1 MNLPNLLSSLEVKGL
16 VLKNRIVMPP
26 MANNMATEEGEI
38 TPRLV
43 EHYLARA
50 KAEVGLLIVEHAY
63 VVPMGRANKNQL
75 GVHDDRVIQGLREL
89 VDAVHAAGARIGSQ
103 ITHAGGAT
111 TSEVLG
117 VIPEAPSPVQHPRG
131 TEAPRELGI
140 KELAAL
146 AGAFAAA
153 ARRVRAAGFD
163 MVEIHGAHGYLLNQF
178 YSPLTNKRKDDY
190 GGDREKRLRFPLE
203 VAEAV
208 RREVGPDF
216 PVFYRLG
223 ADDLMPGGLT
233 AEDAR
238 FAAPRLVEAGVDL
251 LDVSGGLGGSRPEGA
266 KPGYFVPL
274 AVAAKSVVQAPVLVT
289 GGIREP
295 EFADQIIRDGKAD
308 LVGIGRALLAD
319 PEWARKAIAALR

>member
-1 MNLPNLLSSLEVKGL
+1 MPNLLSTLEVKGL

-26 MANNMATEEGEI
+26 MANNMATEEGKI
-38 TPRLV
+38 TPGLV

-63 VVPMGRANKNQL
+63 VAPMGRANKNQL
-75 GVHDDRVIQGLREL
+75 GVHDDRVISELREL

-111 TSEVLG
+111 TSAVLG
-117 VIPEAPSPVQHPRG
+117 TTPEAPSAVQHPRG
-131 TEAPRELGI
+131 PEVPRELGV

-146 AGAFAAA
+146 AGTFAAA
-153 ARRVRAAGFD
+153 ARRVKTAGFD

-178 YSPLTNKRKDDY
+178 YSPLTNRRKDAY

-203 VAEAV
+203 VVEAV
-208 RREVGPDF
+208 RLEVGPDF

-233 AEDAR
+233 AEDAK

-274 AVAAKSVVQAPVLVT
+274 AVAVKSVVQAPVLVT

-295 EFADQIIRDGKAD
+295 AFADQIIRDGKAD

>member
-1 MNLPNLLSSLEVKGL
+1 MPNLLSTLEVKGM

-26 MANNMATEEGEI
+26 MANNMATEQGEI
-38 TPRLV
+38 TPKLV

-63 VVPMGRANKNQL
+63 VVPMGRVNKNQL
-75 GVHDDRVIQGLREL
+75 GMHDDRVIPGLREL

-103 ITHAGGAT
+103 ITHAGGAA

-117 VIPEAPSPVQHPRG
+117 AIPEAPAAVRHPRG
-131 TEAPRELGI
+131 TEVPRELGV
-140 KELAAL
+140 KELAVL
-146 AGAFAAA
+146 AKAFATA
-153 ARRVRAAGFD
+153 ARRVKAAGFD

-178 YSPLTNKRKDDY
+178 YSPLTNRRKDAY

-203 VAEAV
+203 VVEAV

-233 AEDAR
+233 AEDAK

-274 AVAAKSVVQAPVLVT
+274 AIAVKSVVQGPVLVT

-319 PEWARKAIAALR
+319 PEWARKAVAALR